1 MTSNRRASGRCSA
14 SCLRAERGRGRN
26 PSRNLPRSP
35 SRRRSRSR
43 IRASSSARR
52 CSSSS
57 TRRESGSP
65 SSRRDFANSTV
76 PEPTGD
82 APERLTERPR
92 YPQRVKVGIVVPY
105 SWSFWGAV
113 VEHAELQAAALRALG
128 FDVRL
133 IAGNDPPGSLTRM
146 LHPRL
151 GRHDGPPAHLIPV
164 GRSVIVPA
172 NGSLPNVVLSP
183 STFFRLRARLE
194 RERFDVL

>member
-52 CSSSS
+52 CSSSP

-113 VEHAELQAAALRALG
+113 VEHAELQAEALQALG
-128 FDVRL
+128 ADVRL
-133 IAGNDPPGSLTRM
+133 LMGNDPPGSFTRV

-151 GRHDGPPAHLIPV
+151 GRHGSPPEHVIPL

-172 NGSLPNVVLSP
+172 NGSLPNIVLSP
-183 STFFRLRARLE
+183 RSVLRVRQAL
-194 RERFDVL
+194 